1 MKKFA
6 QKSQNKKRVFL
17 VDDHPAMRQGLQELI
32 GQETDLTVCG
42 QAADIPSALE
52 GIQKTKPDIAIV
64 DLTLKDSSGLDLVKD
79 LKIRFAKLPVLI
91 LSMHNEA
98 LYAERSI
105 RAGARGYIM
114 KEATTENIIQAIRQ
128 VLNGDIYLSPGV
140 SSKML
145 KKMAGVQAGE
155 ADPVEGLSDREL
167 EVFKLIGEGL
177 RTRDIAE
184 RLHLSIKTVESYRE
198 HIKIKLHLD
207 NAAKLTRAAVE
218 WVQSAEKAP
227 SASLRASGPP
237 AT

>member
-1 MKKFA
+1 
-6 QKSQNKKRVFL
+6 
-17 VDDHPAMRQGLQELI
+17 MRQGLKELI
-32 GQETDLTVCG
+32 DQEADLAVCG
-42 QAADIPSALE
+42 QAGDIPSALE
-52 GIQKTKPDIAIV
+52 GIQKTKPDIVIV
-64 DLTLKDSSGLDLVKD
+64 DLTLKESSGLDLVKD

-114 KEATTENIIQAIRQ
+114 KEATTENIIKAIRQ
-128 VLNGDIYLSPGV
+128 ILGGEIYLSPEV

-145 KKMAGVQAGE
+145 KKMAGVGASD
-155 ADPVEGLSDREL
+155 ADPVESLSDREL
-167 EVFKLIGEGL
+167 EVFRFIGEGL

-184 RLHLSIKTVESYRE
+184 HMHLSIKTVESYRE

-218 WVQSAEKAP
+218 WAQSNQL
-227 SASLRASGPP
+227 S
-237 AT
+237 